1 MSVCGGDFWRTEISF
16 LALPLSRLLTV
27 SVQILSFL
35 ILIIPIV
42 DSEREKVY
50 LSTGEQA
57 LYGTLWCLAPHSSHF
72 LPWHAHTWHPS
83 FGYDM
88 VLKVPDISVNYKAE
102 NWIFQ
107 SGLEKNFSTCKSWP
121 KAFTRNK
128 LAPDIYCYWDQ
139 PWWEGET
146 AFAIL
151 VRPKLEN
158 SFNRVIKDL

>member
-1 MSVCGGDFWRTEISF
+1 VELSSWTVQILNTHTHTHTHKHTRRNKADDFIKAIPNLVTESEKVLLANKLTKKKKSGVSVCGGDFWRTELSF

-72 LPWHAHTWHPS
+72 LP
-83 FGYDM
+83 
-88 VLKVPDISVNYKAE
+88 
-102 NWIFQ
+102 
-107 SGLEKNFSTCKSWP
+107 
-121 KAFTRNK
+121 
-128 LAPDIYCYWDQ
+128 
-139 PWWEGET
+139 
-146 AFAIL
+146 
-151 VRPKLEN
+151 
-158 SFNRVIKDL
+158 